1 MRFSRRIPS
10 FGGDLGLLSGNLRYF
25 SRRIPLARADFWGI
39 DRVIEAP
46 FCEAIPP
53 ERDLFEAVSEGDL
66 GQKMQQKRTVATM
79 YYSPFRVS
87 LYARHYARLRKD
99 VIKFTSPQAA

>member
-1 MRFSRRIPS
+1 MIFVAYFARYSYLSREAGGCLGGGERGAWVRFTRRIPS

-53 ERDLFEAVSEGDL
+53 ESDGIGAAFEGMD
-66 GQKMQQKRTVATM
+66 G
-79 YYSPFRVS
+79 
-87 LYARHYARLRKD
+87 
-99 VIKFTSPQAA
+99 